1 MTRFSIGI
9 DLGTTNCALAW
20 IDNSSTSRGESS
32 SRAHVAAVLPIP
44 QLVDVGEVESR
55 ALLPSFVYLPA
66 REEFPANSLA
76 LPWSDGAGPVVGE
89 AARKLGSKVPGRF
102 VSSAKSWLCHAG
114 VDRQAKILPW
124 QTEADVERISPVEAS
139 TLYLSHLRDAW
150 NAGPGLKDAGDRLE
164 EQTIVLTIPASFDE
178 VARELTVD
186 AARRAGFKHVVL
198 LEEPQA
204 AFYQWLE
211 RSDDREPLA
220 VGTTCVV
227 IDCGGGT
234 TDFSLLSV
242 VEEEGRPTYQRIA
255 VGDHLLLG
263 GDNIDIAI
271 ARHIEQRLSPERR
284 FDLGQWWNLV
294 LDARRIKEAMLD
306 PAGPEKLPVAVL
318 GRGRRVIGDVMKCEV
333 ERNEVLRIGLD
344 GFFPKVEATEFPE
357 KQTRAGLQEFGLPFV
372 SDPAIT
378 KHLASFLHRHAEQIA
393 ETSTTGDRR
402 PDAVL
407 FNGGVFNARLCRD
420 RVLEVM
426 TSWYGSD
433 WKPRVLQTSSLDLAV
448 AQGAA
453 QFGYRRATGGERIKS
468 GAARS
473 YYVGIGTETKEGN
486 QTVLCIVPQG
496 LEEGERIAMD
506 QPSLELQL
514 GEPVAFPLFSSTVRP
529 HDQAGAVLEV
539 KPGQLAELPALT
551 TILRGGK
558 RAGRKK
564 IPVQLEA
571 RLTEIGTLELHC
583 ASMDKN
589 NRWKLQF
596 QTRSSPRFDVEESSN
611 DKSEAVVTET
621 WSEDQLEAA
630 REAIRKVFQ
639 FADQIEP
646 RHAVELPKQLET
658 ALGMRRSEWPTGI
671 LRGLWEAYL
680 DAAGG
685 RSLSIEHESRWYN
698 LVGYCLRPGWGD
710 PIDPFRVEQLWK
722 SIHAGPVHPKE
733 DRVWSEYWIVCRR
746 VAGGLDASR
755 QFELSKRLLGYLPV
769 GGSKKPNRRIG
780 SHELAE
786 VWRAIASMEHL
797 AVPTKVE
804 LGTRLVYETRSKP
817 IPIYLFW
824 SLARI
829 GGRVPLYGPAN
840 LVVPPT
846 KVEEW
851 LDTLLW
857 VEISE
862 TSLKHER
869 DFAVTQLARMSGD
882 RGRDIDPAM
891 RDRVI
896 EHLSK
901 TESPAHWVDA
911 IKEVTQLDRSEQTK
925 LFGDALP
932 VGLTMASAE

>member
-1 MTRFSIGI
+1 MTRFAIGI
-9 DLGTTNCALAW
+9 DLGTTNSALAW
-20 IDNSSTSRGESS
+20 IDLSARTPRT
-32 SRAHVAAVLPIP
+32 AAAEVLPIP
-44 QLVDVGEVESR
+44 QLIDVAEVESR
-55 ALLPSFVYLPA
+55 PLLPSFVYLPA
-66 REEFPANSLA
+66 REEFPAASLQ
-76 LPWSDGAGPVVGE
+76 LPWSDGTGPVVGE

-102 VSSAKSWLCHAG
+102 VASAKSWLCHAG

-124 QTEADVERISPVEAS
+124 QTESDVERISPVEAS
-139 TLYLSHLRDAW
+139 KLYLAHLRDAW
-150 NAGPGLKDAGDRLE
+150 NNGPGSKKPEDRLE

-186 AARRAGFKHVVL
+186 AARRAGFKQVVL

-220 VGTTCVV
+220 IGTTCVV

-242 VEEEGRPTYQRIA
+242 VEEEGRPIYQRIA

-271 ARHIEQRLSPERR
+271 ARQIEQALSPQRR

-294 LDARRIKEAMLD
+294 IDARRLKEAMLD
-306 PAGPEKLPVAVL
+306 PNGPDKLPVAVL
-318 GRGRRVIGDVMKCEV
+318 GRGRRVIGDVLKTEID
-333 ERNEVLRIGLD
+333 RSQVLAIGLD
-344 GFFPKVEATEFPE
+344 GFFPIVGPTDFPE
-357 KQTRAGLQEFGLPFV
+357 KQSRVALQEFGLPFV

-378 KHLASFLHRHAEQIA
+378 KHLAAFLHRHADQIA
-393 ETSTTGDRR
+393 ETSPTGDRR

-426 TSWYGSD
+426 TSWYGAD
-433 WKPRVLQTSSLDLAV
+433 WKPRVLTTSSLDLAV

-473 YYVGIGTETKEGN
+473 YYVGIGGAGTDGSRS
-486 QTVLCIVPQG
+486 VLCIVPQG

-506 QPSLELQL
+506 QPPLELQL

-529 HDQAGAVLEV
+529 HDQAGAVLQV
-539 KPGQLAELPALT
+539 RPGQLAELPALT

-583 ASMDKN
+583 ASTDKN

-596 QTRSSPRFDVEESSN
+596 QTRSAPGFDVEEKRSG
-611 DKSEAVVTET
+611 DQEIVLTET

-630 REAIRKVFQ
+630 RSIIRDVFQ
-639 FADQIEP
+639 WADQIDPKQAIE
-646 RHAVELPKQLET
+646 VPKQLEA
-658 ALGMRRSEWPTGI
+658 ALGMRRAEWPTGI
-671 LRGLWEAYL
+671 LRGLWEAFL
-680 DAAGG
+680 DCAGG
-685 RSLSIEHESRWYN
+685 RNLSIEHESRWYN

-722 SIHAGPVHPKE
+722 TVHAGPVHEKE
-733 DRVWSEYWIVCRR
+733 DRAWSEYWIVCRR
-746 VAGGLDASR
+746 IAGGLDAAR
-755 QFELSKRLLGYLPV
+755 QFELSKRLLAYLPLS
-769 GGSKKPNRRIG
+769 GPKKHGRRPG

-786 VWRAIASMEHL
+786 IWRTVASLEHIPV
-797 AVPTKVE
+797 ATKAE
-804 LGTRLVYETRSKP
+804 LGKRLVYETRSKP

-829 GGRVPLYGPAN
+829 GARVPLYGPAN
-840 LVVPPT
+840 LVVSPT
-846 KVEEW
+846 VVEEW
-851 LDTLLW
+851 IDTLLW
-857 VEISE
+857 IELPEV
-862 TSLKHER
+862 SLQHER
-869 DFAVTQLARMSGD
+869 DFALAQLARMSGD
-882 RGRDIDPAM
+882 RGRDIDPAI
-891 RDRVI
+891 RERVI
-896 EHLSK
+896 QHLTK
-901 TESPAHWVDA
+901 NQSPHHWRDA
-911 IKEVTQLDRSEQTK
+911 VAEVTQLDRSEQTK

-932 VGLTMASAE
+932 IGLTMVSAEGN